1 MTRQLFA
8 AFALAV
14 GAVALAGTG
23 RAADPAPM
31 TTTISIPEMH
41 CSGCAKKV
49 TTKLTGV
56 TGVDKAEADMKAK
69 TITVTPKA
77 GSVLSPKA
85 VWEAVEQAGQE
96 PAKLTGP
103 SGAFTAKPKS

>member
-14 GAVALAGTG
+14 GVVALAGTT
-23 RAADPAPM
+23 RAADPAP
-31 TTTISIPEMH
+31 TTISVPEMH

-49 TTKLTGV
+49 TTKLTGL
-56 TGVDKAEADMKAK
+56 TGVAKAETDMKAK

-85 VWEAVEQAGQE
+85 VWEAVEQAGEE
-96 PAKLTGP
+96 PTKLTGP
-103 SGAFTAKPKS
+103 SGTFTAKPKS